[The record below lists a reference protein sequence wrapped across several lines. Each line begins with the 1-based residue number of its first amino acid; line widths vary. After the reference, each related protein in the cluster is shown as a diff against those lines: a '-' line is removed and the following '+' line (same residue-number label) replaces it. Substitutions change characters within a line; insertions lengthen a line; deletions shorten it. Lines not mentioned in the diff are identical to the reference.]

1 MSESPQIGDQNYGR
15 ELGYKAL
22 TTRYIWHACIDCGKQ
37 RWVVLVRDMPIH
49 QRCISCSRRRYPKR
63 YLSGITKQKIS
74 NSHLKGELRNGR
86 HFRLSP
92 EGYVLVKVQP
102 DEQWYPMAKQKNH
115 FVLEHRL
122 IMAQHLGRRLL
133 PWEIVHH
140 MNGNKV
146 DNRIENLIVFKSQI
160 EHLPLIAMQREINL
174 LTKENDL
181 LRNRI
186 TELEVENA
194 MLKVQGVR

>member
-1 MSESPQIGDQNYGR
+1 M
-15 ELGYKAL
+15 
-22 TTRYIWHACIDCGKQ
+22 
-37 RWVVLVRDMPIH
+37 
-49 QRCISCSRRRYPKR
+49 
-63 YLSGITKQKIS
+63 
-74 NSHLKGELRNGR
+74 
-86 HFRLSP
+86 
-92 EGYVLVKVQP
+92 QP